1 MKGKRKLREKL
12 MALALTFAMIVGMI
26 VEPVQISAAQSN
38 DAVEVAAESDAEA
51 TTMALE
57 GKEGQPVEP
66 KIGDGA
72 GGEVTPPVEDT
83 SYTVKIKSPE
93 GPFYLGEV
101 SKAFVIESVTGQPS
115 GQAEDIKSLTVQWSC
130 SGNASIDDKTG
141 KLTVNKGAKQG
152 DKITVTTTVQDT
164 KGISGSG
171 STEISVSE
179 RPKYS
184 ISGTVQDIFNKSGIQ
199 GVTVKLAG
207 TDMKAET
214 DGNGNF
220 TIEDVLGGKGT
231 SYTLQVE
238 KAGYKCITEDLTIG
252 ENSGDVIGKN
262 IMMESTQEIS
272 IDPTEISLKVGEE
285 SEKVSLTCPPEW
297 ENDVTWS
304 VANSDSVGILGGGKA
319 INVEGKKASD
329 KPVVLTAQVH
339 GKSATAKIKVSKV
352 QMGKK
357 GLKIESAEDDRICG
371 KPIKFTASFKDA
383 EGNPIINEK
392 VVFDIS
398 SSKERIEGEY
408 TLDLD
413 DKGQASVEHKF
424 SAMGSYRITCTIKNG
439 DKYADNKVE
448 RLIYVAGKEGQE
460 IKITPPKDKE
470 ITYGDT
476 AKIDFNARIAAD
488 NIAYITNEENW
499 KVQQIEPVEKEAAK
513 DISIKIEKD
522 TIKQSKEIDGMYNVK
537 GTISFKACQAGNTT
551 LSITYSH
558 RKEETPKVY
567 KDAKADITFEIQK
580 KELKVFD
587 ITFKEKIYNR
597 DFDVEA
603 QKISFA
609 VDDIVS
615 WDNVKDTI
623 TVVESKLFLNGKD
636 VYNKENERVE
646 YGLNVNA
653 DGFLIKLDKTS
664 DNNYKIDY
672 EDLGKSTTIKQ
683 SISPR
688 PIAISVTAA
697 TRQYGKRGVYEGEEP
712 KADIKKDKDRLE
724 GIGIIEG
731 DTVNDTFGVSD
742 ESENNTIVTEKPLKK
757 LVPTVNG
764 NKLLKDTIVESQNRN
779 YVYTVT
785 ENDYGDLTI
794 IPKKNVVVEEYLNFS
809 GSYYH
814 KGKEHWVKGIV
825 DQEAQKDTAL
835 HLTLSNTEMFDEVKV
850 KEKPENID
858 VETDNSSHNLKLK
871 FFADESVVFEERTVT
886 LSFYKD
892 KKQCSEPVKVTFCV
906 DTKAPVAIFNLNG
919 EYTGLDSLLKDIT
932 FGNYDNKTFY
942 VNVNLTDDNELIEG
956 VGLNSEKAWKALALK
971 VSEDI
976 SEEKLCD
983 VIEKTTE
990 GWIEGEGDNIQIP
1003 VGKGKSADDI
1013 GYYVVVVKTYDQL
1026 GNTMIYTSNGL
1037 VIENKEPEIIIPD
1050 LTNEKYNLEY
1060 MEKNKDTITISGITV
1075 NDYSND
1081 SNSSEEKPCVSSGV
1095 DKISY
1100 LIYKG
1105 DQDEIIKK
1113 ENILQEEAIL
1123 YPTEGN
1129 VKETPTWKELQKN
1142 WEGTSSFT
1150 KIELKEAAAFQITE
1164 KNKEKADAND
1174 VYLRVI
1180 ASDHSGNEVYKDAKL
1195 NIDLTRPTIKVEY
1208 ENVEGTHVKNKNY
1221 FNGNRTATITLEDRN
1236 LDLEKA
1242 YFKFS
1247 LQDKNGDYTYTMDS
1261 TSLDELKKLTDI
1273 QGTPLFSDV
1282 SSIISE
1288 KTDVN
1293 DITTATVS
1301 LTFNGED
1308 HYKIGF
1314 ECSDTLCN
1322 ENSKPTFLSKE
1333 GDAANT
1339 EFTIDKTAPVVKQ
1352 IYSVNGQEITMSS
1365 EDRIYQ
1371 KEPMNYKVYI
1381 DEHNFGCE
1389 DLEFGANS
1397 VTQINQKGENDN
1409 GNWNPDKDMKSVNKW
1424 ELNGLNGITEQ
1435 RFFEYTFE
1443 AQGNYTHEF
1452 SYEDLAGNKAIYKD
1466 FSGNEIENT
1475 RALFTIDHT
1484 SPTGTVKIK
1493 GFGFWEKLVEG
1504 ITFGLFSPSTVDV
1517 EVTGSDHTSP
1527 VHQVQY
1533 TRVHDEMTR
1542 DELET
1547 YNSWSYASEDRPD
1560 FAGFSVSPNEQF
1572 VVYTKVTDYAGNYEF
1587 FSSNGMIVDSTKP
1600 APVVTI
1606 TNLSQSQNGIFNEDV
1621 TLQIDVE
1628 DPTVGDTYSGL
1639 EKVWYNVSSTGNVKA
1654 GQTIELL
1661 NNSKNKKQ
1669 GNKTFSQVITIPASV
1684 YNSNDVKVQAFAQD
1698 FSGNKGDSEITE
1710 LKIDVTNPK
1719 ISVSWDLN
1727 NPSNGKYYK
1736 DTRTATVTVTDRNFD
1751 KNNVRFNITNTD
1763 GTEANISG
1771 WSSSSDIGVS
1781 DNATSTCQVSF
1792 PADGDYT
1799 FTLDCTDLAGNSGE
1813 YGQTDEFTIDK
1824 TIPTITVSYDNNDA
1838 RNGNYFKEARTATI
1852 TVREHNFNSADVRA
1866 AITAALQGKGISAPS
1881 VSNFSGS
1888 GDVHTATVSYT
1899 TDGDYTFDVDYTD
1912 MAGNQAAD
1920 YAQDSFTV
1928 DLTNPEVEIV
1938 DINDK
1943 SANNDVVAPGVKA
1956 TDVNYDAK
1964 NVTINVTGANNGKVD
1979 IGKVVSAIENGQSFK
1994 MNDFAREE
2002 KMDDL
2007 YKLTAKSVDKAGNET
2022 EKSVMFSVNRYGSV
2036 YVLDDDTWADK
2047 GGWLDTKDYTY
2058 IRREQDLGV
2067 VEYNV
2072 DTIEA
2077 NKITVNRDGELEI
2090 LKENQDYTVKS
2101 SGSDAQWKE
2110 NHYVIDAAN
2119 FAEEGNYNVIFNTRD
2134 RANNTMNNTS
2144 VKKSNKNLPIEFT
2157 VDKTA
2162 PTVVVSGIEDGGQYR
2177 SAEKNMTVDAKDN
2190 LALARVT
2197 VNIDGKETVYDAEK
2211 LRELNGIIE
2220 TSVSSANSWQNIKIT
2235 SEDAAGNQL
2244 GQTKENDKAQP
2255 VVMRILV
2262 TPNIVIQYYMNK
2274 PLFYGSIAAIAI
2286 MVGLIVFLIWRKK
2299 KEETK

>member
-1 MKGKRKLREKL
+1 

-51 TTMALE
+51 TTTALE

-66 KIGDGA
+66 EVPESGDGT

-93 GPFYLGEV
+93 DPFYPGEV

-130 SGNASIDDKTG
+130 SGNASINDKTG
-141 KLTVNKGAKQG
+141 ELTVNEGAKQG
-152 DKITVTTTVQDT
+152 DKITVTATVQDI

-184 ISGTVQDIFNKSGIQ
+184 ISGTVQDIFNKSGIKD
-199 GVTVKLAG
+199 VTVKLVG
-207 TDMKAET
+207 TDMQATT
-214 DGNGNF
+214 DAMGNF
-220 TIEDVLGGKGT
+220 TIKNVIGGKGT
-231 SYTLQVE
+231 SYTLQAE
-238 KAGYKCITEDLTIG
+238 KAGYTCITEDLTIG

-272 IDPTEISLKVGEE
+272 IKPTEILLKVEE
-285 SEKVSLTCPPEW
+285 SETVSLTCPQEW
-297 ENDVTWS
+297 EEEVTWS
-304 VANSDSVGILGGGKA
+304 VDNSDSVTIQGNGKS
-319 INVEGKKASD
+319 ITVIGRKASD
-329 KPVVLTAQVH
+329 KPAVLTAQAH
-339 GKSATAKIKVSKV
+339 GKSANVNVTVSKV
-352 QMGKK
+352 QVGDR
-357 GLKIESAEDDRICG
+357 GLKIETAKEERVCG
-371 KPIKFTASFKDA
+371 NPIKFTASFKDA
-383 EGNPIINEK
+383 KGNPIKNEK

-398 SSKERIEGEY
+398 SSKERIKGEY
-408 TLDLD
+408 ILD
-413 DKGQASVEHKF
+413 DEGQASVEHKF
-424 SAMGSYRITCTIKNG
+424 SAMGSYRVTCTIKNG
-439 DKYADNKVE
+439 DKYVNNKVE
-448 RLIYVAGKEGQE
+448 TLIYVTGKEGQE
-460 IKITPPKDKE
+460 IKITLPKD
-470 ITYGDT
+470 ITYGGNV
-476 AKIDFNARIAAD
+476 KIDFNARIAAD
-488 NIAYITNEENW
+488 SVDYIINEKNW
-499 KVQQIEPVEKEAAK
+499 KVQQIEPAENEAAK
-513 DISIKIEKD
+513 DISIKIEED
-522 TIKQSKEIDGMYNVK
+522 TIEPSKEIDGMYNVK
-537 GTISFKACQAGNTT
+537 GTISFKAGQAGKTK
-551 LSITYSH
+551 LSMTYAH
-558 RKEETPKVY
+558 RKEGTPKVY
-567 KDAKADITFEIQK
+567 TDAKADISFDIQK
-580 KELKVFD
+580 KTLHVSNIK
-587 ITFKEKIYNR
+587 FKEKIYNK
-597 DFDVEA
+597 DYDVEA
-603 QKISFA
+603 QEISFK
-609 VDDIVS
+609 DDEIVF
-615 WDNVKDTI
+615 WGNVKDTI
-623 TVVESKLFLNGKD
+623 TVVKSKLFLNGKD
-636 VYNKENERVE
+636 VYKGEERAE
-646 YGLNVNA
+646 YGLNVKA
-653 DGFLIKLDKTS
+653 KGFLIQLDPIS
-664 DNNYKIDY
+664 DSNYEINLT
-672 EDLGKSTTIKQ
+672 DLGQSTEIKQ

-688 PIAISVTAA
+688 PIEIFVTAA
-697 TRQYGKRGVYEGEEP
+697 TRQYGKSGVYEIDEEHQEP
-712 KADIKKDKDRLE
+712 QAIIKRGKPE
-724 GIGIIEG
+724 GTGIIWG
-731 DTVNDTFGVSD
+731 DAVNDTLGVLD
-742 ESENNTIVTEKPLKK
+742 TSEDNTVITEEGDPLKK
-757 LVPTVNG
+757 LVPTVN
-764 NKLLKDTIVESQNRN
+764 KRELSKDTIVESHNRN

-785 ENDYGDLTI
+785 EDDYGDLTI

-809 GSYYH
+809 GSYYY
-814 KGKEHWVKGIV
+814 KEKEKEHWVKGIV
-825 DQEAQKDTAL
+825 DKEAQQDTVL
-835 HLTLSNTEMFDEVKV
+835 NLTLSNTEMFDGVKV
-850 KEKPENID
+850 VKKPENIE
-858 VETDNSSHNLKLK
+858 VKKDNSSNNLKLK
-871 FFADESVVFEERTVT
+871 FFADENVVFEERTVT

-892 KKQCSEPVKVTFCV
+892 KKQCSEPVTVTFCV
-906 DTKAPVAIFNLNG
+906 DTKAPVATFNLNG

-942 VNVNLTDDNELIEG
+942 ANVNLTDDNELIEG
-956 VGLNSEKAWKALALK
+956 VGLNSEKAWEALALK

-990 GWIEGEGDNIQIP
+990 GWIEGEGGNIQIP
-1003 VGKGKSADDI
+1003 VGKGKSVDDI

-1050 LTNEKYNLEY
+1050 LTDKKYNLEY
-1060 MEKNKDTITISGITV
+1060 MKDNENTIKISGITV

-1081 SNSSEEKPCVSSGV
+1081 SNSSEEKPSVSSGV

-1100 LIYKG
+1100 IICKKG
-1105 DQDEIIKK
+1105 PKGEVLEKLK
-1113 ENILQEEAIL
+1113 EEIL
-1123 YPTEGN
+1123 YPSESD
-1129 VKETPTWKELQKN
+1129 VKEVPTWEELQKDKP
-1142 WEGTSSFT
+1142 FT
-1150 KIELKEAAAFQITE
+1150 KIELQKAATFQITT
-1164 KNKEKADAND
+1164 KDDKEKADADN

-1180 ASDHSGNEVYKDAKL
+1180 ASDNSGNEVHKDAKL
-1195 NIDLTRPTIKVEY
+1195 NIDLTRPTIKVKY
-1208 ENVEGTHVKNKNY
+1208 ENAVGTHVKNKNY
-1221 FNGNRTATITLEDRN
+1221 FNGNRIATITLKDRN
-1236 LDLEKA
+1236 LDLKQA
-1242 YFKFS
+1242 YFNFS
-1247 LQDKNGDYTYTMDS
+1247 LQDKEGNYKYAMDS
-1261 TSLDELKKLTDI
+1261 VSLGELKNLTDI
-1273 QGTPLFSDV
+1273 QGNPLFLSV
-1282 SSIISE
+1282 KSE
-1288 KTDVN
+1288 ETDVN

-1301 LTFNGED
+1301 LEFNGED
-1308 HYKIGF
+1308 HYKVAF
-1314 ECSDTLCN
+1314 ECEDTLGN
-1322 ENSKPTFLSKE
+1322 KNSGTDFSEE

-1352 IYSVNGQEITMSS
+1352 IYSVNGQEITMPSG
-1365 EDRIYQ
+1365 ERIYQ

-1381 DEHNFGCE
+1381 DEHNFGRE
-1389 DLEFGANS
+1389 DLVFGAS
-1397 VTQINQKGENDN
+1397 SKTQINQKGENDN
-1409 GNWNPDKDMKSVNKW
+1409 GNWNPDEDMMSVNKW
-1424 ELNGLNGITEQ
+1424 QPNGLNGITEQ

-1466 FSGNEIENT
+1466 FSGNKIENT
-1475 RALFTIDHT
+1475 RALFTVDHT

-1493 GFGFWEKLVEG
+1493 GVDCWKELLED
-1504 ITFGLFSPSTVDV
+1504 ISFGLFSPSTVDV

-1533 TRVHDEMTR
+1533 TRAHDKMTR
-1542 DELET
+1542 DELEA
-1547 YNSWSYASEDRPD
+1547 YNSWSYASKDRPN
-1560 FAGFSVSPNEQF
+1560 FAEFSVSPNEQF

-1639 EKVWYNVSSTGNVKA
+1639 EKVWYNVSSTGNVKT

-1669 GNKTFSQVITIPASV
+1669 GNKTFSQVITIPANV

-1763 GTEANISG
+1763 GTEANISS
-1771 WSSSSDIGVS
+1771 WSSSSDIGIS

-1799 FTLDCTDLAGNSGE
+1799 FTLGCTDLAGNSGE

-1866 AITAALQGKGISAPS
+1866 AVTAALQGKGISAPS
-1881 VSNFSGS
+1881 VSSFSGS
-1888 GDVHTATVSYT
+1888 GDVHTATVRYA
-1899 TDGDYTFDVDYTD
+1899 TDGDYTFDVDYID

-1956 TDVNYDAK
+1956 TDVNYDAQ

-1979 IGKVVSAIENGQSFK
+1979 VGKVVSAIENGQSIK

-2058 IRREQDLGV
+2058 IRKEQDLGV

-2077 NKITVNRDGELEI
+2077 NKITVNRDGELET

-2110 NHYVIDAAN
+2110 NHYVIDAEN

-2177 SAEKNMTVDAKDN
+2177 LAEKNMTVDAKDN

-2197 VNIDGKETVYDAEK
+2197 ISVDGKETVYDAEK
-2211 LRELNGIIE
+2211 LREINGIIE
-2220 TSVSSANSWQNIKIT
+2220 TAVSSANSWQNIEIT

-2255 VVMRILV
+2255 VVMKILV

-2286 MVGLIVFLIWRKK
+2286 MIGLIVFLIWRKK

>member
-1 MKGKRKLREKL
+1 

-51 TTMALE
+51 TTTALE
-57 GKEGQPVEP
+57 SKEGQPVEP
-66 KIGDGA
+66 EVPESGDGT
-72 GGEVTPPVEDT
+72 GGEVTPPVEDI
-83 SYTVKIKSPE
+83 SYTVKIKSPQD
-93 GPFYLGEV
+93 PFYPGEV

-130 SGNASIDDKTG
+130 SGNASINDKTG
-141 KLTVNKGAKQG
+141 ELTVNEGAKQG
-152 DKITVTTTVQDT
+152 DKITVTATVQDI

-184 ISGTVQDIFNKSGIQ
+184 ISGTVQDIFNKSGIE
-199 GVTVKLAG
+199 GVTVELAG
-207 TDMKAET
+207 TDMKDTT
-214 DGNGNF
+214 DGEGNF
-220 TIEDVLGGKGT
+220 TIDNVIGGKGT

-238 KAGYKCITEDLTIG
+238 KGGYTCITKDLTIG

-272 IDPTEISLKVGEE
+272 IKPAEILLKVGEDK
-285 SEKVSLTCPPEW
+285 KVSLTCPLEW
-297 ENDVTWS
+297 EEEVTWS
-304 VANSDSVGILGGGKA
+304 VDNSDSVIIQGNGKS
-319 INVEGKKASD
+319 ITVTGCKASD
-329 KPVVLTAQVH
+329 KPVVLTAQAH
-339 GKSATAKIKVSKV
+339 GKSANVNVTVSKV
-352 QMGKK
+352 QVGDR
-357 GLKIESAEDDRICG
+357 GLKIETAEEERVCG
-371 KPIKFTASFKDA
+371 NPIKFTASFKDA
-383 EGNPIINEK
+383 KGNPIKDEK

-398 SSKERIEGEY
+398 SSKERIKGEY
-408 TLDLD
+408 ILD
-413 DKGQASVEHKF
+413 DEGQASVEHKF
-424 SAMGSYRITCTIKNG
+424 SAMGSYRVTCTIKNG
-439 DKYADNKVE
+439 DKYANNKVE
-448 RLIYVAGKEGQE
+448 TSIYVNGKKGQE
-460 IKITPPKDKE
+460 IKITSLKGN
-470 ITYGDT
+470 TYGET
-476 AKIDFNARIAAD
+476 ATIDFNARIAAD
-488 NIAYITNEENW
+488 SVDYIINEENW
-499 KVQQIEPVEKEAAK
+499 KVQQIEPAENEAAK
-513 DISIKIEKD
+513 DISIKIEED
-522 TIKQSKEIDGMYNVK
+522 TIKQSKEIDGMYNVR
-537 GTISFKACQAGNTT
+537 GTISFRAGQAGNTT
-551 LSITYSH
+551 LSMTYAH
-558 RKEETPKVY
+558 RKEGTPKVY
-567 KDAKADITFEIQK
+567 TDAKVDDISFNIQK
-580 KELKVFD
+580 KSLEVSGIK
-587 ITFKEKIYNR
+587 FKEKIYNR
-597 DFDVEA
+597 DYDVEA
-603 QKISFA
+603 REISFN
-609 VDDIVS
+609 DDNIVS
-615 WDNVKDTI
+615 WDNGKDTVKDTV

-636 VYNKENERVE
+636 VYNEKNERAE

-653 DGFLIKLDKTS
+653 EGFLIQLDPIS
-664 DNNYKIDY
+664 DSNYKIDY

-688 PIAISVTAA
+688 PIEVFVTAA
-697 TRQYGKRGVYEGEEP
+697 TRQYGKSGVYEIDEEHQEP
-712 KADIKKDKDRLE
+712 KAIIKRGKPE
-724 GIGIIEG
+724 GTGIIWG
-731 DTVNDTFGVSD
+731 DAVNDTLGVLD
-742 ESENNTIVTEKPLKK
+742 TSEDNTIVTDNPK

-764 NKLLKDTIVESQNRN
+764 IVLSKDTIVESHNRN

-785 ENDYGDLTI
+785 EDDYGDLTI

-809 GSYYH
+809 GSYYY
-814 KGKEHWVKGIV
+814 KEKEKEHWVKGIV
-825 DQEAQKDTAL
+825 DEKAQQDTVL
-835 HLTLSNTEMFDEVKV
+835 NLTLSNTEMFDGVKV
-850 KEKPENID
+850 DEKSDKIEVSKD
-858 VETDNSSHNLKLK
+858 NLKLK
-871 FFADESVVFEERTVT
+871 FFADENVVNEARTVT
-886 LSFYKD
+886 LSFYKGGI
-892 KKQCSEPVKVTFCV
+892 QCSNPVEVTFHV
-906 DTKAPVAIFNLNG
+906 DTKAPVAEFKNLNG

-942 VNVNLTDDNELIEG
+942 ANVKLTDDNELIEG
-956 VGLNSEKAWKALALK
+956 VGLNSEKAWEALALK

-1037 VIENKEPEIIIPD
+1037 VIDNKEPEIIIPD
-1050 LTNEKYNLEY
+1050 LTNEKYNVPY
-1060 MEKNKDTITISGITV
+1060 MKVNRSIITISGITV

-1081 SNSSEEKPCVSSGV
+1081 SNSSEEKPSVSSGV

-1100 LIYKG
+1100 IICKIRKKG
-1105 DQDEIIKK
+1105 TENEEIEILQDEK
-1113 ENILQEEAIL
+1113 IL
-1123 YPTEGN
+1123 YQKN
-1129 VKETPTWKELQKN
+1129 KTPTWKELQKN
-1142 WEGTSSFT
+1142 WEGTSFT
-1150 KIELKEAAAFQITE
+1150 KIEPKEAVAFQITE

-1180 ASDHSGNEVYKDAKL
+1180 ASDNSGNEVHKDAKL
-1195 NIDLTRPTIKVEY
+1195 NIDLTSPTIEVKY
-1208 ENVEGTHVKNKNY
+1208 ENAVGTHVKNKNY
-1221 FNGNRTATITLEDRN
+1221 FNGNRTATITLKDRN

-1242 YFKFS
+1242 YFNFS
-1247 LQDKNGDYTYTMDS
+1247 LQDKEGNYKYAMDS
-1261 TSLDELKKLTDI
+1261 VSLGELKNLTDI
-1273 QGTPLFSDV
+1273 QGNPLFLSV
-1282 SSIISE
+1282 TSE
-1288 KTDVN
+1288 ETDVN

-1301 LTFNGED
+1301 LEFNGED
-1308 HYKIGF
+1308 HYKVAF
-1314 ECSDTLCN
+1314 ECEDTLGN
-1322 ENSKPTFLSKE
+1322 QNSGTTFDSEE

-1339 EFTIDKTAPVVKQ
+1339 EFIIDKTAPVVKQ
-1352 IYSVNGQEITMSS
+1352 IYSVNGQEIAMPSG
-1365 EDRIYQ
+1365 ERIYQ

-1381 DEHNFGCE
+1381 DEHNFGRE
-1389 DLEFGANS
+1389 DLVFGAS
-1397 VTQINQKGENDN
+1397 SKTQINQKGENDN
-1409 GNWNPDKDMKSVNKW
+1409 GNWNPDEDMMSVNKW
-1424 ELNGLNGITEQ
+1424 QPNGLNGITEQ

-1475 RALFTIDHT
+1475 RALFTVDHT
-1484 SPTGTVKIK
+1484 SPTGTVEIK
-1493 GFGFWEKLVEG
+1493 GVDCWKELLED
-1504 ITFGLFSPSTVDV
+1504 ISFGLFSPSTVDV

-1533 TRVHDEMTR
+1533 TRAHDKMTR
-1542 DELET
+1542 DELEA
-1547 YNSWSYASEDRPD
+1547 YNSWSYASKDRPN
-1560 FAGFSVSPNEQF
+1560 FAEFSVSPNEQF

-1639 EKVWYNVSSTGNVKA
+1639 EKVWYNVSSTGNVKT

-1669 GNKTFSQVITIPASV
+1669 GNKTFSQVITIPANV

-1771 WSSSSDIGVS
+1771 WSSSSDIGIS

-1799 FTLDCTDLAGNSGE
+1799 FTLGCTDLAGNSGE

-1866 AITAALQGKGISAPS
+1866 AVTAALQGKGISAPS
-1881 VSNFSGS
+1881 VSSFSGS
-1888 GDVHTATVSYT
+1888 GDVHTATVRYAK
-1899 TDGDYTFDVDYTD
+1899 DGDYTFDVDYID

-1956 TDVNYDAK
+1956 TDVNYDAQ

-1979 IGKVVSAIENGQSFK
+1979 VGKVVSAIENGQSIK

-2058 IRREQDLGV
+2058 IRKEQDLGV

-2077 NKITVNRDGELEI
+2077 NKITVNRDGELET
-2090 LKENQDYTVKS
+2090 LKEDQDYTVKS

-2110 NHYVIDAAN
+2110 NHYVIDAEN

-2177 SAEKNMTVDAKDN
+2177 LAEKNMTVDAKDN

-2197 VNIDGKETVYDAEK
+2197 ISVDGKETVYDAEK
-2211 LRELNGIIE
+2211 LREINGIIE
-2220 TSVSSANSWQNIKIT
+2220 TAVSSANSWQNIEIT

-2255 VVMRILV
+2255 VVMKILV

-2286 MVGLIVFLIWRKK
+2286 MIGLIVFLIWRKK

>member
-1 MKGKRKLREKL
+1 

-51 TTMALE
+51 TTTALE

-66 KIGDGA
+66 EVPESGDGT

-93 GPFYLGEV
+93 DPFYPGEV
-101 SKAFVIESVTGQPS
+101 SKAFVIESITGQPS

-130 SGNASIDDKTG
+130 SGNASINDKTG
-141 KLTVNKGAKQG
+141 ELTVNEGAKQG
-152 DKITVTTTVQDT
+152 DKITVTATVQDT

-184 ISGTVQDIFNKSGIQ
+184 ISGTVQDIFNKSGIE
-199 GVTVKLAG
+199 GVTVELAG
-207 TDMKAET
+207 TDMKDTT
-214 DGNGNF
+214 DGEGNF
-220 TIEDVLGGKGT
+220 TIKNVIGGKGT
-231 SYTLQVE
+231 SYTLQAE
-238 KAGYKCITEDLTIG
+238 KAGYTCITEDLTIG

-262 IMMESTQEIS
+262 IMMKSTKEIS
-272 IDPTEISLKVGEE
+272 IKPTEISLKVGESKE
-285 SEKVSLTCPPEW
+285 VELTCPQEW
-297 ENDVTWS
+297 EEEVTWS
-304 VANSDSVGILGGGKA
+304 VDNSDSVGIQGDGKS
-319 INVEGKKASD
+319 IEVIGRQASD
-329 KPVVLTAQVH
+329 KPVVLTAQAH
-339 GKSATAKIKVSKV
+339 GKSANVKIEVSKV
-352 QMGKK
+352 QVGNR
-357 GLKIESAEDDRICG
+357 GLEIETAEKERVCG

-383 EGNPIINEK
+383 EGNPITNEK

-398 SSKERIEGEY
+398 PSKERIKREY

-413 DKGQASVEHKF
+413 NKGQASVEHKF
-424 SAMGSYRITCTIKNG
+424 SAMGSYRVTCTIKNG
-439 DKYADNKVE
+439 DKYANNKVE
-448 RLIYVAGKEGQE
+448 TLIYVAGKEGQE
-460 IKITPPKDKE
+460 IKITPPE
-470 ITYGDT
+470 NITYGDT
-476 AKIDFNARIAAD
+476 DTATIDFNARIAAD
-488 NIAYITNEENW
+488 NIAYIINEENW
-499 KVQQIEPVEKEAAK
+499 KVQQIEPAENEAAK
-513 DISIKIEKD
+513 DISIKIEEG
-522 TIKQSKEIDGMYNVK
+522 TIKPSEEIDGMYEVK
-537 GTISFKACQAGNTT
+537 GTISFEARQAGKTT
-551 LSITYSH
+551 LSMTYAH
-558 RKEETPKVY
+558 KKEETPKVY
-567 KDAKADITFEIQK
+567 ADAEAKVTFDIQK
-580 KELKVFD
+580 KSLNVSNIK
-587 ITFKEKIYNR
+587 FKEKIYNK
-597 DFDVEA
+597 DYDVEA
-603 QKISFA
+603 REISFK
-609 VDDIVS
+609 DDEIVS
-615 WDNVKDTI
+615 WEKSKDTV

-636 VYNKENERVE
+636 VYNEKNERAE

-653 DGFLIKLDKTS
+653 EGFLIQLDPIS
-664 DNNYKIDY
+664 DSNYEINLA
-672 EDLGKSTTIKQ
+672 DLGQSTTIKQ

-688 PIAISVTAA
+688 PIEVFVTAA
-697 TRQYGKRGVYEGEEP
+697 TRQYGKRGVYEATKPE
-712 KADIKKDKDRLE
+712 ARIKESQSE
-724 GIGIIEG
+724 GAGIIKGDNVKDTLGVLDTSEDNRVITEEG
-731 DTVNDTFGVSD
+731 T
-742 ESENNTIVTEKPLKK
+742 PLKK

-764 NKLLKDTIVESQNRN
+764 IVLSKDTIVESHNRN

-785 ENDYGDLTI
+785 EDDYGDLTI

-809 GSYYH
+809 GSYYY
-814 KGKEHWVKGIV
+814 KEKEKEHWVKGIV
-825 DQEAQKDTAL
+825 DEKAQQDTVL
-835 HLTLSNTEMFDEVKV
+835 NLTLSNTEMFDKV
-850 KEKPENID
+850 NVVAVSENIG
-858 VETDNSSHNLKLK
+858 VENNNSNNLKLK
-871 FFADESVVFEERTVT
+871 FNEYKDENVVNKAKTVT
-886 LSFYKD
+886 LSFYKGGI
-892 KKQCSEPVKVTFCV
+892 QCSNPVEVRFHV
-906 DTKAPVAIFNLNG
+906 DTKAPVAEFKNLNG

-932 FGNYDNKTFY
+932 FGNYDNKMFY
-942 VNVNLTDDNELIEG
+942 ANVNLTDDNGQTKG
-956 VGLNSEKAWKALALK
+956 VGLNSEKAWEALALK

-990 GWIEGEGDNIQIP
+990 GWIEGEGGNIQIP
-1003 VGKGKSADDI
+1003 VGKGKSVDDI

-1050 LTNEKYNLEY
+1050 LTDKKYNLKY
-1060 MEKNKDTITISGITV
+1060 MEDNKNTITISGITV

-1081 SNSSEEKPCVSSGV
+1081 SNSSEEKPSVSSGV

-1100 LIYKG
+1100 IIYKG
-1105 DQDEIIKK
+1105 TPNNHLQDE
-1113 ENILQEEAIL
+1113 EIL
-1123 YPTEGN
+1123 YPSESD
-1129 VKETPTWKELQKN
+1129 VKEVPTWKELQKN
-1142 WEGTSSFT
+1142 WKGTPSFT
-1150 KIELKEAAAFQITE
+1150 KIEPKKAVAFQIKE
-1164 KNKEKADAND
+1164 KDKADADD

-1180 ASDHSGNEVYKDAKL
+1180 ASDNSGNEVHKDAKL
-1195 NIDLTRPTIKVEY
+1195 NIDLTRPTIEVKY
-1208 ENVEGTHVKNKNY
+1208 ENAVGTHVKNKNY
-1221 FNGNRTATITLEDRN
+1221 FNGNREATITLKDRN

-1242 YFKFS
+1242 YFNFS
-1247 LQDKNGDYTYTMDS
+1247 LQDKEGNYKYAMDS
-1261 TSLDELKKLTDI
+1261 VSLGELKNLTDI
-1273 QGTPLFSDV
+1273 QGNPLFLSV
-1282 SSIISE
+1282 TSE
-1288 KTDVN
+1288 ETDVN

-1301 LTFNGED
+1301 LEFNGED
-1308 HYKIGF
+1308 HYKVAF
-1314 ECSDTLCN
+1314 ECEDTLGN
-1322 ENSKPTFLSKE
+1322 QNSGTTFDSEE

-1339 EFTIDKTAPVVKQ
+1339 EFIIDKTAPVVKQ
-1352 IYSVNGQEITMSS
+1352 IYSVNGQEIAMPSG
-1365 EDRIYQ
+1365 ERIYQ

-1381 DEHNFGCE
+1381 DEHNFGRE
-1389 DLEFGANS
+1389 DLVFGAS
-1397 VTQINQKGENDN
+1397 SKTQINQKGENDN
-1409 GNWNPDKDMKSVNKW
+1409 GNWNPDEDMMSVNKW
-1424 ELNGLNGITEQ
+1424 QLNGLNGITEQ

-1484 SPTGTVKIK
+1484 SPTGTVEIK

-1504 ITFGLFSPSTVDV
+1504 ITFGLFSPSTVDM

-1542 DELET
+1542 DELEA
-1547 YNSWSYASEDRPD
+1547 YNSWSYASEDRPN
-1560 FAGFSVSPNEQF
+1560 FAEFSVSPNEQF

-1639 EKVWYNVSSTGNVKA
+1639 EKVWYNVSSAGNVKT

-1669 GNKTFSQVITIPASV
+1669 GNKTFSQVITIPANV

-1771 WSSSSDIGVS
+1771 WSSSSDIGIS

-1799 FTLDCTDLAGNSGE
+1799 FTLGCTDLAGNSGE

-1866 AITAALQGKGISAPS
+1866 AVTAALQGKGISAPS
-1881 VSNFSGS
+1881 VSSFSGS
-1888 GDVHTATVSYT
+1888 GDVHTATVRYA
-1899 TDGDYTFDVDYTD
+1899 TDGDYTFDVDYID

-1956 TDVNYDAK
+1956 TDVNYDAQ

-1979 IGKVVSAIENGQSFK
+1979 VGKVVSAIENGQSIK

-2058 IRREQDLGV
+2058 IRKEQDLGV

-2077 NKITVNRDGELEI
+2077 NKITVNRDGELET

-2110 NHYVIDAAN
+2110 NHYVIDAEN

-2177 SAEKNMTVDAKDN
+2177 LAEKNMTVDAKDN

-2197 VNIDGKETVYDAEK
+2197 ISVDGKETVYDAEK
-2211 LRELNGIIE
+2211 LREINGIIE
-2220 TSVSSANSWQNIKIT
+2220 TAVSSANSWQNIEIT

-2255 VVMRILV
+2255 VVMKILV

-2286 MVGLIVFLIWRKK
+2286 MIGLIVFLIWRKK

>member
-1 MKGKRKLREKL
+1 MKGKRKLREKFV
-12 MALALTFAMIVGMI
+12 ALALTFAMIVGMI

-51 TTMALE
+51 TTTALE
-57 GKEGQPVEP
+57 GKEGQLVEP
-66 KIGDGA
+66 EVPESGDGT

-93 GPFYLGEV
+93 DPFYPGEV
-101 SKAFVIESVTGQPS
+101 SKAFVVESVTGQPS

-130 SGNASIDDKTG
+130 SGNASINDKTG
-141 KLTVNKGAKQG
+141 ELTVNEGAKQG
-152 DKITVTTTVQDT
+152 DKITVTATVRDT

-184 ISGTVQDIFNKSGIQ
+184 ISGTVQDIFNKSGIKD
-199 GVTVKLAG
+199 VTVKLVG
-207 TDMKAET
+207 TDMQAAT
-214 DGNGNF
+214 DAMGNF
-220 TIEDVLGGKGT
+220 IIKNVIGGKGT
-231 SYTLQVE
+231 SYTLQAE
-238 KAGYKCITEDLTIG
+238 KAGYTCITEDLTIG

-272 IDPTEISLKVGEE
+272 IDQTDIFLEVG
-285 SEKVSLTCPPEW
+285 KQKTVTLTYPKEW
-297 ENDVTWS
+297 EKEVTCS
-304 VANSDSVGILGGGKA
+304 VVGNSDSVDIQRNGKS
-319 INVEGKKASD
+319 ITVTGCKAYD
-329 KPVVLTAQVH
+329 KSVVLTVQAH
-339 GKSATAKIKVSKV
+339 GKSANVNITVSKV
-352 QMGKK
+352 QVGDR
-357 GLKIESAEDDRICG
+357 GLKIETAEEERVCG
-371 KPIKFTASFKDA
+371 NPIKFTASFKDA
-383 EGNPIINEK
+383 KGNPITNEK

-398 SSKERIEGEY
+398 SSKERIKGEY
-408 TLDLD
+408 ILD
-413 DKGQASVEHKF
+413 DEGQASVEHKF
-424 SAMGSYRITCTIKNG
+424 SAMGSYRVTCTIKNG
-439 DKYADNKVE
+439 DKYANNKVE
-448 RLIYVAGKEGQE
+448 TLIYVDGKKGQE
-460 IKITPPKDKE
+460 IKITLPEK
-470 ITYGDT
+470 ITYGDKEV
-476 AKIDFNARIAAD
+476 KIDFNARIAAD
-488 NIAYITNEENW
+488 SVDYIINEENW
-499 KVQQIEPVEKEAAK
+499 KVQQIEPAENEAAK
-513 DISIKIEKD
+513 DISIKIEED

-537 GTISFKACQAGNTT
+537 GTISFKAGQAGKTK
-551 LSITYSH
+551 LSMTYAH
-558 RKEETPKVY
+558 RKEGTPKVY
-567 KDAKADITFEIQK
+567 TDAEADISFDIQK
-580 KELKVFD
+580 QTLHVSNIK
-587 ITFKEKIYNR
+587 FKEKIYNK
-597 DFDVEA
+597 DYDVEA
-603 QKISFA
+603 QEISFK
-609 VDDIVS
+609 DDEIVS
-615 WDNVKDTI
+615 WEKSKDTV

-636 VYNKENERVE
+636 VYNEKNERAE
-646 YGLNVNA
+646 YGLNVKA
-653 DGFLIKLDKTS
+653 EGFLIQLDPIS
-664 DNNYKIDY
+664 DSNYEINLT
-672 EDLGKSTTIKQ
+672 DLGQSTEIKQ

-688 PIAISVTAA
+688 PIEIFVTAA
-697 TRQYGKRGVYEGEEP
+697 TRQYGKSGVYEDTKPE
-712 KADIKKDKDRLE
+712 ACIKESQSE
-724 GIGIIEG
+724 GAGIIKGDNVKDILGVLDTSEDNTVITEEG
-731 DTVNDTFGVSD
+731 
-742 ESENNTIVTEKPLKK
+742 KPLKK
-757 LVPTVNG
+757 LVPTVNRIV
-764 NKLLKDTIVESQNRN
+764 LSKDTIVESDNRN

-785 ENDYGDLTI
+785 EDDYGDLTI

-809 GSYYH
+809 GSYYY
-814 KGKEHWVKGIV
+814 KEKEKEHWVKGIV
-825 DQEAQKDTAL
+825 DEKAQQDTVL
-835 HLTLSNTEMFDEVKV
+835 NLTLSNTEMFDGVKV
-850 KEKPENID
+850 DEKPNDIKVSED
-858 VETDNSSHNLKLK
+858 NLKLK
-871 FFADESVVFEERTVT
+871 FSANKNIVNEARTVKV
-886 LSFYKD
+886 SFYKD
-892 KKQCSEPVKVTFCV
+892 GIRCSEQVEVTFHV
-906 DTKAPVAIFNLNG
+906 DTKAPVAEFENLNG

-942 VNVNLTDDNELIEG
+942 ANVNLTDDNELIEG

-1050 LTNEKYNLEY
+1050 LTDKQYNLEY
-1060 MEKNKDTITISGITV
+1060 MKDNENTIKISGITV

-1081 SNSSEEKPCVSSGV
+1081 SNSSEEKPSVSSGV

-1100 LIYKG
+1100 IICKKG
-1105 DQDEIIKK
+1105 PKGEVLEKLK
-1113 ENILQEEAIL
+1113 EEIL
-1123 YPTEGN
+1123 YPSESD
-1129 VKETPTWKELQKN
+1129 VKEVPTWKELQKN
-1142 WEGTSSFT
+1142 WEGTSFT
-1150 KIELKEAAAFQITE
+1150 KIEPQEAVAFQITE

-1180 ASDHSGNEVYKDAKL
+1180 ASDNSGNEVHKDAKL
-1195 NIDLTRPTIKVEY
+1195 NIDLTSPTIDVNY
-1208 ENVEGTHVKNKNY
+1208 ANVNGTHVKNKNY
-1221 FNGNRTATITLEDRN
+1221 FNGNRTATITLKDRN
-1236 LDLEKA
+1236 LDLKQA
-1242 YFKFS
+1242 YFNFS
-1247 LQDKNGDYTYTMDS
+1247 LQDKEGNYKYAMDS
-1261 TSLDELKKLTDI
+1261 ASLDELSNLTDI
-1273 QGTPLFSDV
+1273 QGNRLFLSV
-1282 SSIISE
+1282 TSVTSE

-1301 LTFNGED
+1301 LEFNGED
-1308 HYKIGF
+1308 HYKVAF
-1314 ECSDTLCN
+1314 ECTDTLGN
-1322 ENSKPTFLSKE
+1322 QNSGTTFSEE

-1352 IYSVNGQEITMSS
+1352 IYSVNGQEITMPSG
-1365 EDRIYQ
+1365 ERIYQ

-1381 DEHNFGCE
+1381 DEHNFGRE
-1389 DLEFGANS
+1389 GLVFGAS
-1397 VTQINQKGENDN
+1397 SKTQINQKGENDN
-1409 GNWNPDKDMKSVNKW
+1409 GNWNPDEDMMSVNKW
-1424 ELNGLNGITEQ
+1424 QPNGLNGITEQ

-1475 RALFTIDHT
+1475 RALFTVDHT

-1493 GFGFWEKLVEG
+1493 GFDSWGELVKD
-1504 ITFGLFSPSTVDV
+1504 ISFGLFSPSTVDV

-1533 TRVHDEMTR
+1533 TRAHDKMTR
-1542 DELET
+1542 DELEA
-1547 YNSWSYASEDRPD
+1547 YNSWSYASKDRPN
-1560 FAGFSVSPNEQF
+1560 FAEFSVSPNEQF

-1639 EKVWYNVSSTGNVKA
+1639 EKVWYNVSSAGNVKT

-1669 GNKTFSQVITIPASV
+1669 GNKTFSQVITIPANV

-1771 WSSSSDIGVS
+1771 WSSSSDIGIS

-1799 FTLDCTDLAGNSGE
+1799 FTLGCTDLAGNSGE

-1866 AITAALQGKGISAPS
+1866 AVTAALQGKGISAPS
-1881 VSNFSGS
+1881 VSSFSGS
-1888 GDVHTATVSYT
+1888 GDVHTATVRYA
-1899 TDGDYTFDVDYTD
+1899 TDGDYTFDVDYID

-1956 TDVNYDAK
+1956 TDVNYDAQ

-1979 IGKVVSAIENGQSFK
+1979 VGKVVSAIENGQSIK

-2058 IRREQDLGV
+2058 IRKEQDLGV

-2077 NKITVNRDGELEI
+2077 NKITVNRDGELET
-2090 LKENQDYTVKS
+2090 LKEDQDYTVKS

-2110 NHYVIDAAN
+2110 NHYVIDAEN

-2177 SAEKNMTVDAKDN
+2177 LAEKNMTVDAKDN

-2197 VNIDGKETVYDAEK
+2197 ISVDGKETVYDAEK
-2211 LRELNGIIE
+2211 LREINGIIE
-2220 TSVSSANSWQNIKIT
+2220 TAVSSANSWQNIEIT

-2255 VVMRILV
+2255 VVMKILV

-2286 MVGLIVFLIWRKK
+2286 MIGLIVFLIWRKK

>member
-1 MKGKRKLREKL
+1 

-51 TTMALE
+51 TTTALE

-66 KIGDGA
+66 EVPESGDGT

-93 GPFYLGEV
+93 DPFYPGEV

-130 SGNASIDDKTG
+130 SGNASINDKTG
-141 KLTVNKGAKQG
+141 ELTVNEGAKQG
-152 DKITVTTTVQDT
+152 DKITVTATVQDI

-184 ISGTVQDIFNKSGIQ
+184 ISGTVQDIFNKSGIE
-199 GVTVKLAG
+199 GVTVELAG
-207 TDMKAET
+207 TDMKDTT
-214 DGNGNF
+214 DAMGNF
-220 TIEDVLGGKGT
+220 TIKNVIGGKGT
-231 SYTLQVE
+231 SYTLQV
-238 KAGYKCITEDLTIG
+238 KKDGYTCITEEADLIIG

-272 IDPTEISLKVGEE
+272 IDQTDISLEVGEQ
-285 SEKVSLTCPPEW
+285 KTVNLTYPQEW
-297 ENDVTWS
+297 EKEVTCS
-304 VANSDSVGILGGGKA
+304 VVGNSDSIDIQRNGKS
-319 INVEGKKASD
+319 ITVTGCKASD
-329 KPVVLTAQVH
+329 KPVVLTVQAH
-339 GKSATAKIKVSKV
+339 GKSANVNITVSKV
-352 QMGKK
+352 QVGDR
-357 GLKIESAEDDRICG
+357 GLKIETAEEERVCG
-371 KPIKFTASFKDA
+371 NPIKFTASFKDA
-383 EGNPIINEK
+383 KGNPITDEK

-398 SSKERIEGEY
+398 PSKEGIKGEY

-413 DKGQASVEHKF
+413 NKGQASVEHKF
-424 SAMGSYRITCTIKNG
+424 SAMGSYRVTCTIKNG
-439 DKYADNKVE
+439 DKYANNKVE
-448 RLIYVAGKEGQE
+448 TLIYVDGKEGQK
-460 IKITPPKDKE
+460 IKITPPKD
-470 ITYGDT
+470 ITYGDDV
-476 AKIDFNARIAAD
+476 KIDFNARIAAD
-488 NIAYITNEENW
+488 NIAYIINEENW
-499 KVQQIEPVEKEAAK
+499 KVQQIEPAENEAAK
-513 DISIKIEKD
+513 GISIKIEKD

-537 GTISFKACQAGNTT
+537 GTISFKAGRAGTT
-551 LSITYSH
+551 KLSMTYAH
-558 RKEETPKVY
+558 KKEETPKVY
-567 KDAKADITFEIQK
+567 ADAEAKVTFDIQK
-580 KELKVFD
+580 KVSNIK
-587 ITFKEKIYNR
+587 FKEKIYNR
-597 DFDVEA
+597 DYDVEA
-603 QKISFA
+603 QEISFK
-609 VDDIVS
+609 DDEIVS
-615 WDNVKDTI
+615 WENGKDTV

-636 VYNKENERVE
+636 VYNEKNERAE
-646 YGLNVNA
+646 YGLNVKA
-653 DGFLIKLDKTS
+653 EGFLIKLDKIS
-664 DNNYKIDY
+664 DSNYKIDY

-688 PIAISVTAA
+688 PIEVFVTAA
-697 TRQYGKRGVYEGEEP
+697 TRQYGKSGVYEETKPE
-712 KADIKKDKDRLE
+712 ACIKESQSE
-724 GIGIIEG
+724 GAGIIKEDNVKDTLGVIDTSEDNTVITEEG
-731 DTVNDTFGVSD
+731 
-742 ESENNTIVTEKPLKK
+742 KPLKK
-757 LVPTVNG
+757 LVPTVNRRE
-764 NKLLKDTIVESQNRN
+764 LSKDTIVESDNRN
-779 YVYTVT
+779 YVYTIT
-785 ENDYGDLTI
+785 EDDYGDLTI

-809 GSYYH
+809 GSYYY
-814 KGKEHWVKGIV
+814 KEKEKEHWVKGIV
-825 DQEAQKDTAL
+825 DEKAQQGTVL
-835 HLTLSNTEMFDEVKV
+835 NLTLSNTKMFDEVKV
-850 KEKPENID
+850 EEKPDNIN
-858 VETDNSSHNLKLK
+858 VKKDNNSNNLKLK
-871 FFADESVVFEERTVT
+871 FFVKEDVVVVNEARTVK

-892 KKQCSEPVKVTFCV
+892 KKQCSEPVTVTFHV
-906 DTKAPVAIFNLNG
+906 DTKAPVAEFKNLNG

-942 VNVNLTDDNELIEG
+942 ANVNLTDDNELIEG
-956 VGLNSEKAWKALALK
+956 VGLNSEKAWEALALK

-1050 LTNEKYNLEY
+1050 LTNEKYNLQY
-1060 MEKNKDTITISGITV
+1060 MKDNENTIKISGITV

-1081 SNSSEEKPCVSSGV
+1081 SNSSEEKPSVSSGV

-1100 LIYKG
+1100 IIYKG
-1105 DQDEIIKK
+1105 IPD
-1113 ENILQEEAIL
+1113 NRLQNETIL
-1123 YPTEGN
+1123 YPSKN
-1129 VKETPTWKELQKN
+1129 DVKKVPTWEELQKDKP
-1142 WEGTSSFT
+1142 FT
-1150 KIELKEAAAFQITE
+1150 KIKLEEAATFQIKE
-1164 KNKEKADAND
+1164 EDKEKADADN

-1180 ASDHSGNEVYKDAKL
+1180 ASDNSGNEVHKDAKL
-1195 NIDLTRPTIKVEY
+1195 NIDLTRPTIDVKY
-1208 ENVEGTHVKNKNY
+1208 ENAVGTHVKNKNY
-1221 FNGNRTATITLEDRN
+1221 FNGNRTAIITLKDRN
-1236 LDLEKA
+1236 LDLKQA
-1242 YFKFS
+1242 YFNFS
-1247 LQDKNGDYTYTMDS
+1247 LQDKEGNYKYAMDS
-1261 TSLDELKKLTDI
+1261 VSLGELKNLTDI
-1273 QGTPLFSDV
+1273 QGNPLFLSAKF
-1282 SSIISE
+1282 E

-1293 DITTATVS
+1293 DIATVTVS
-1301 LTFNGED
+1301 LEFNGED
-1308 HYKIGF
+1308 HYKVAF
-1314 ECSDTLCN
+1314 ECEDTLGN
-1322 ENSKPTFLSKE
+1322 QNSGTNFSEK

-1339 EFTIDKTAPVVKQ
+1339 EFIIDKTAPVVKQ
-1352 IYSVNGQEITMSS
+1352 IYSVNGQEITMPSG
-1365 EDRIYQ
+1365 ERIYQ

-1381 DEHNFGCE
+1381 DEHNFGRE
-1389 DLEFGANS
+1389 GLVFGAS
-1397 VTQINQKGENDN
+1397 SKTQINQKGENDN
-1409 GNWNPDKDMKSVNKW
+1409 GNWNPDEDMMSVNKW
-1424 ELNGLNGITEQ
+1424 QLNGLNGITEQ

-1484 SPTGTVKIK
+1484 SPTGTVEIK

-1542 DELET
+1542 DELEA
-1547 YNSWSYASEDRPD
+1547 YNSWSYASEDRPN
-1560 FAGFSVSPNEQF
+1560 FAEFSVSPNEQF

-1639 EKVWYNVSSTGNVKA
+1639 EKVWYNVSSTGNVKT

-1669 GNKTFSQVITIPASV
+1669 GNKTFSQVITIPANV

-1771 WSSSSDIGVS
+1771 WSSSSDIGIS

-1799 FTLDCTDLAGNSGE
+1799 FTLGCTDLAGNSGE

-1866 AITAALQGKGISAPS
+1866 AVTAALQGKGISAPS
-1881 VSNFSGS
+1881 VSSFSGS
-1888 GDVHTATVSYT
+1888 GDVHTAMVRYA
-1899 TDGDYTFDVDYTD
+1899 TDGDYTFDVDYID

-1956 TDVNYDAK
+1956 TDVNYDAQ

-1979 IGKVVSAIENGQSFK
+1979 VGKVVSAIENGQSIK

-2058 IRREQDLGV
+2058 IRKEQDLGV

-2077 NKITVNRDGELEI
+2077 NKITVNRDGELET

-2110 NHYVIDAAN
+2110 NHYVIDAEN

-2177 SAEKNMTVDAKDN
+2177 LAEKNMTVDAKDN

-2197 VNIDGKETVYDAEK
+2197 ISVDGKETVYDAEK
-2211 LRELNGIIE
+2211 LREINGIIE
-2220 TSVSSANSWQNIKIT
+2220 TAVSSANSWQNIEIT

-2255 VVMRILV
+2255 VVMKILV

-2286 MVGLIVFLIWRKK
+2286 MIGLIVFLIWRKK